1 MHIVA
6 DHHSVHPDPLR
17 PIRYARKE
25 AKSKGIP
32 DRHGVVSFRRHNNAK
47 ERGGAVS
54 GVSHVNNY
62 VVGTDRLRRVQI
74 CGVPSPEPFKAVEP
88 TNLGVFKTIL
98 TSAPRQ
104 RYPRGGTVVTG
115 LRRTGRASLRVR
127 NPALNY

>member
-17 PIRYARKE
+17 PIRYARKG
-25 AKSKGIP
+25 AKSKRIP
-32 DRHGVVSFRRHNNAK
+32 DGHRVVPLRWHNNAK
-47 ERGGAVS
+47 ERSRAVS

-74 CGVPSPEPFKAVEP
+74 CGEPSPEPFKAVEP
-88 TNLGVFKTIL
+88 TNLGVFKTVL

-104 RYPRGGTVVTG
+104 RYPHSGTVVTG
-115 LRRTGRASLRVR
+115 LRRTRRASLPLR